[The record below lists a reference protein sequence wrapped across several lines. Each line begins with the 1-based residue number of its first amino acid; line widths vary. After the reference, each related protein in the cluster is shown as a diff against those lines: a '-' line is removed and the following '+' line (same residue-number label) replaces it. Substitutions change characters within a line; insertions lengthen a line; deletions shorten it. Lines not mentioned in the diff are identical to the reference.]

1 MHQYLV
7 TAATTIAQRA
17 GIEALTNGQDDA
29 QVMKAAY
36 AKRRDF
42 VYQALLDMGF
52 DVARPDGAFYLF
64 AKIPI
69 ELGLD
74 SRQFTQSL
82 ATEQKLALISGTAF
96 GPGGEGYIR
105 INYAA
110 SMADLKEAV
119 KRLQAFIAAHKAA

>member
-52 DVARPDGAFYLF
+52 DVARPDGAFYLLP
-64 AKIPI
+64 KSRSNW
-69 ELGLD
+69 GLIRD
-74 SRQFTQSL
+74 NSRNRLPQSRNL
-82 ATEQKLALISGTAF
+82 
-96 GPGGEGYIR
+96 R
-105 INYAA
+105 
-110 SMADLKEAV
+110 
-119 KRLQAFIAAHKAA
+119 